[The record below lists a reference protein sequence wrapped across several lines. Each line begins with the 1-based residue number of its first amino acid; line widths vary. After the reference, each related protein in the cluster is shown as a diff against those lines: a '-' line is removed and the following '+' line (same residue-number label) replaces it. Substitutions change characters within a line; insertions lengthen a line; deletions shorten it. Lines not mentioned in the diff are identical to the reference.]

1 MVFLC
6 AAELFIRRAA
16 AGVFFRRAVA
26 WSVHSSSCGEF
37 VRRAAV
43 GLSSSCGEFVRRAAV
58 GLSSSCCRECSFVE
72 LLSECSLVELLFGTR
87 NSRNNEPSERCRS
100 KQSSEEAVEAMP
112 KTIAR
117 TLSRSEMAPPFHRT
131 CRISLNYCAAYFFRK
146 DGVCVVLAYFFPG
159 RVRRLFLPGTLQVRS
174 KHVNDTV
181 RYGNFFLTPTVTDN
195 LIWHKLTFNNK
206 VSVGVKNE
214 YGRKFKPGKN
224 TII

>member
-1 MVFLC
+1 M
-6 AAELFIRRAA
+6 
-16 AGVFFRRAVA
+16 
-26 WSVHSSSCGEF
+26 
-37 VRRAAV
+37 
-43 GLSSSCGEFVRRAAV
+43 
-58 GLSSSCCRECSFVE
+58 
-72 LLSECSLVELLFGTR
+72 VELLFGTR

-112 KTIAR
+112 KTIER

-181 RYGNFFLTPTVTDN
+181 RYGNFFLTPTVHTHTNTYIQINIHTHKQTHIHTYTYIHTHTYTHTYTHKHIHTDK
-195 LIWHKLTFNNK
+195 HTHTNK
-206 VSVGVKNE
+206 HTYIHTHTE
-214 YGRKFKPGKN
+214 H
-224 TII
+224 IQ